1 MLLRCPEC
9 INNSFWSYND
19 ICVHPEKIPPH
30 NWRIYPGVMHITHLA
45 LGPDVIVS
53 CFLDWTAMLEE
64 IQGTNGW
71 LCYGQVTEDFVRPLR
86 SRKGH
91 KVAFDTPNCD
101 PLRERHVTGHYCS
114 LEAWQW
120 KISGCVPKN
129 PRCRLFPRLHKSC
142 ELAPSIQGVY

>member
-53 CFLDWTAMLEE
+53 CFLDWTDTSIYVGGDSRDKRLTVLRSSYRRFCEAL
-64 IQGTNGW
+64 
-71 LCYGQVTEDFVRPLR
+71 LR
-86 SRKGH
+86 SRKGR
-91 KVAFDTPNCD
+91 KVAFDRPNCD
-101 PLRERHVTGHYCS
+101 PLRERNVTGYYCF

-142 ELAPSIQGVY
+142 